1 MRSTS
6 IMTKIIEKIIKNYNN
21 NTSLYIGEGV
31 TISEHM
37 IQSAMLAEKNN
48 STTNLICSSLL
59 HDYGHFIL
67 EDPDEM
73 VNQNKDGMHEKIGY
87 NFLKN
92 HFIEGVVEPIKN
104 HVRAKKYLARDKS
117 YYRILSNASKISLKL
132 QGGVMSDTEAKEFE
146 KEKYFEDSVKLRRFD
161 EGAKK
166 IGLKI
171 KSIEDYK
178 DLLVS
183 KLS

>member
-1 MRSTS
+1 MIT
-6 IMTKIIEKIIKNYNN
+6 IIEKIIKNYNN
-21 NTSLYIGEGV
+21 NTSLYIGENV

-48 STTNLICSSLL
+48 STSNLVCSSLL
-59 HDYGHFIL
+59 HDYGHLIL
-67 EDPDEM
+67 ENPDEM
-73 VNQNKDGMHEKIGY
+73 VSQKKDDMHEMIGY

-92 HFIEGVVEPIKN
+92 HFIEDVVEPIKN
-104 HVRAKKYLARDKS
+104 HVKAKRYLARNNN
-117 YYRILSNASKISLKL
+117 YYQILSQASKVSLNL
-132 QGGVMSDTEAKEFE
+132 QGGVMKDDEAKEFE
-146 KEKYFEDSVKLRRFD
+146 KEKYFQDSIKLRRFD

-166 IGLKI
+166 IGLKV

-178 DLLVS
+178 DLLIS

>member
-1 MRSTS
+1 
-6 IMTKIIEKIIKNYNN
+6 
-21 NTSLYIGEGV
+21 
-31 TISEHM
+31 
-37 IQSAMLAEKNN
+37 
-48 STTNLICSSLL
+48 
-59 HDYGHFIL
+59 
-67 EDPDEM
+67 
-73 VNQNKDGMHEKIGY
+73 
-87 NFLKN
+87 
-92 HFIEGVVEPIKN
+92 
-104 HVRAKKYLARDKS
+104 
-117 YYRILSNASKISLKL
+117 
-132 QGGVMSDTEAKEFE
+132 MSDTEAKEFE

>member
-1 MRSTS
+1 
-6 IMTKIIEKIIKNYNN
+6 MTKIIEKIIKNYNN
-21 NTSLYIGEGV
+21 NTSLYIGEDV

-117 YYRILSNASKISLKL
+117 YNRILSNASKNSLKHHLNQKSL
-132 QGGVMSDTEAKEFE
+132 QN
-146 KEKYFEDSVKLRRFD
+146 L
-161 EGAKK
+161 
-166 IGLKI
+166 
-171 KSIEDYK
+171 YK
-178 DLLVS
+178 NT
-183 KLS
+183 

>member
-1 MRSTS
+1 
-6 IMTKIIEKIIKNYNN
+6 
-21 NTSLYIGEGV
+21 
-31 TISEHM
+31 
-37 IQSAMLAEKNN
+37 MLAEKNN

-73 VNQNKDGMHEKIGY
+73 VNQNKDGMHEEIGY

-132 QGGVMSDTEAKEFE
+132 QGGIMSDTEAKEFE

-171 KSIEDYK
+171 KSIENYK

>member
-1 MRSTS
+1 
-6 IMTKIIEKIIKNYNN
+6 MTTIIEKIIKNYNN
-21 NTSLYIGEGV
+21 NNSLYIGEDV
-31 TISEHM
+31 TISQHM

-48 STTNLICSSLL
+48 STSDLVCSSLL

-73 VNQNKDGMHEKIGY
+73 VNQKKDGMHEMIGY

-92 HFIEGVVEPIKN
+92 HFIENVVEPIKN
-104 HVRAKKYLARDKS
+104 HVKAKRYLARDNN
-117 YYRILSNASKISLKL
+117 YYEILSKASKDSLNL
-132 QGGVMSDTEAKEFE
+132 QGGTMKDDEAKEFE
-146 KEKYFEDSVKLRRFD
+146 KEKYFIDSIKLRRFD

-178 DLLVS
+178 DLLIS

>member
-1 MRSTS
+1 MIT
-6 IMTKIIEKIIKNYNN
+6 IIEKIIKNYNN
-21 NTSLYIGEGV
+21 NTSLYIGEDV

-48 STTNLICSSLL
+48 STSNLVCSSLL
-59 HDYGHFIL
+59 HDYGHLIL
-67 EDPDEM
+67 ENPDEM
-73 VNQNKDGMHEKIGY
+73 VSQKKDDMHEMIGY

-92 HFIEGVVEPIKN
+92 HFIEDVVEPIKN
-104 HVRAKKYLARDKS
+104 HVKAKRYLARNNN
-117 YYRILSNASKISLKL
+117 YYQILSQASKVSLNL
-132 QGGVMSDTEAKEFE
+132 QGGVMKDDEAKEFE
-146 KEKYFEDSVKLRRFD
+146 KEKYFQDSIKLRRFD

-166 IGLKI
+166 IGLKV

-178 DLLVS
+178 DLLIS

>member
-1 MRSTS
+1 
-6 IMTKIIEKIIKNYNN
+6 
-21 NTSLYIGEGV
+21 
-31 TISEHM
+31 
-37 IQSAMLAEKNN
+37 
-48 STTNLICSSLL
+48 
-59 HDYGHFIL
+59 
-67 EDPDEM
+67 M
-73 VNQNKDGMHEKIGY
+73 VNQDKDGMHEKIGY

-92 HFIEGVVEPIKN
+92 HFIESVVGPIKN

-132 QGGVMSDTEAKEFE
+132 QGGIMSDTEAKEFE

>member
-1 MRSTS
+1 VIT
-6 IMTKIIEKIIKNYNN
+6 IIEKIIKNYNN
-21 NTSLYIGEGV
+21 NTSLYIGEDV

-48 STTNLICSSLL
+48 STSNLVCSSLL
-59 HDYGHFIL
+59 HDYGHLIL
-67 EDPDEM
+67 ENPDEM
-73 VNQNKDGMHEKIGY
+73 VSQKKDDMHEMIGY

-92 HFIEGVVEPIKN
+92 HFIEDVVEPIKN
-104 HVRAKKYLARDKS
+104 HVKAKRYLARNNN
-117 YYRILSNASKISLKL
+117 YYQILSQASKVSLNL
-132 QGGVMSDTEAKEFE
+132 QGGVMKDDEAKEFE
-146 KEKYFEDSVKLRRFD
+146 KEKYFQDSIKLRRFD

-166 IGLKI
+166 IGLKV

-178 DLLVS
+178 DLLIS

>member
-1 MRSTS
+1 
-6 IMTKIIEKIIKNYNN
+6 MTKIIEKIINKYNN
-21 NTSLYIGEGV
+21 NTSLYIGEDV

-132 QGGVMSDTEAKEFE
+132 QGGIMSDTEAKEFE

>member
-1 MRSTS
+1 
-6 IMTKIIEKIIKNYNN
+6 
-21 NTSLYIGEGV
+21 
-31 TISEHM
+31 
-37 IQSAMLAEKNN
+37 MLAEKNN

-73 VNQNKDGMHEKIGY
+73 VNQDKDGMHEKIGY

-92 HFIEGVVEPIKN
+92 HFIESVVEPIKN
-104 HVRAKKYLARDKS
+104 HVRAKKYLARDKG

-132 QGGVMSDTEAKEFE
+132 QGGIMSDTEAKEFE